1 MAAKSGVSG
10 EVEGQVSRV
19 SADTKKAAIP
29 SEERQNTL
37 NRNEALA
44 LPTKRD
50 ESEFEKHFSIIRGR
64 ADKVLS
70 LHMEKINVTS
80 KNIESLSSNKH
91 VTIDE
96 YEAKRY
102 EKDALKDKLEELK
115 LQKEQFTTFMKSL
128 ESRLVSLWKNNTY
141 AKHIDNLRRDFGV
154 ELCRLTSAL
163 PMYARRNDI
172 IRTVQDNQVCVILG
186 ETGSG
191 KSTQMTQYL
200 HQAGFSKDG
209 FIVCTQPRKV
219 AAISLATH
227 VASELVT
234 NVGNV
239 VGYKVGMQSKCGG
252 ATKILYMTDHCLL
265 NECLKD
271 PILSAYSCV
280 IVDEAHERS
289 IYTDLLLGML
299 KMCLKQRPDLRV
311 IITSATI
318 DPEVFVRYF
327 GKCPVLRVSGRMFP
341 VEVEY
346 QEENDGG
353 KSFDNYQREAVNKA
367 VQVHTK
373 DPPGDIL
380 VFVTSP
386 LETEKCSEDFN
397 NRLQGRTDFKCLVLH
412 GQIQPDE
419 QQLVFQDTPSGV
431 RKIVFATNSA
441 ETSITIPGIKYV
453 IDTGLAK
460 EKRYDPRR
468 NMSTLSVV
476 LISRSSADQRK
487 GRAGRTGP
495 GKCYRL
501 YSEETYHEMEAVSLP
516 EILKVH
522 LGQAMLKLTELGI
535 NPLEYEFV
543 QSPGPSA
550 IATAMTTLE
559 ELGAVKDN
567 KITEEGREL
576 ARFPV
581 EPRLGLIIQ
590 KGRSEDVL
598 FDAVVLAAVS
608 NVGSSI
614 FFRGGSDDNKKKA
627 DKLKIQFCHNGGD
640 SLTLLN
646 VYRKWNKEPEKE
658 KNKWCFANN
667 FNSKA
672 LRIARET
679 VNEVMTLLKKEAKVK
694 VTNEFKDPQ
703 DADVKLQK
711 ILFDS
716 FTSNICHSLGLAKAG
731 YYAPRLE
738 QQVHAHPSTV
748 LYPLNLVPEW
758 LVFEQ
763 SMKTS
768 KDFITGLTPVNES
781 WVVEA
786 IESGRLKRDLEEMRK
801 KQLLPVHVEHVG
813 SYLFWKLVG
822 PYFTKLKQ
830 FEVEAS
836 NLVTPDLVVIEASK
850 EKGELKIFCS
860 DHTTEKLS
868 QLFNEVT
875 GPVKEYLEGEDL
887 EVPLGQTKE
896 SAGVRVILGKGGAV
910 KDILMADEYRTIR
923 VDSPGENSSA
933 DTILNKFGRFGKIKD
948 HRVFKN
954 PQKRW
959 GCITFESSDAA
970 MEAVNMT
977 KSDSSEVAVPEKHVR
992 GNQESQSKLQVKI
1005 TWCRRESKGFGYAD
1019 VAPEV
1024 MPQILQRGSLN
1035 IKETLVNISIDKK
1048 SGKSLYLRNL
1058 GQTITEA
1065 DIKKSIL
1072 SSMNYDE
1079 DEANIIHKVTVVRE
1093 KVNTTKEQLTT
1104 FKTQLQAQLQ
1114 HYSPDNRFQVEIKEP
1129 TATNVFYLAFASFT
1143 NPDEGIAACQGLSR
1157 QFYLNDRVVTME
1169 PDIRSSLYVNRDVHA
1184 AIKDDLDAYL
1194 KEFSTYGFTDVRV
1207 TPKPLKDKTV
1217 LYINASSSK
1226 ELAKVRADLQNIIQ
1240 GDVLECGM
1248 DQKLRQL
1255 FSRAGRDFLKE
1266 TEKKCNAFIQVD
1278 GRTFTLSIQGEKEA
1292 RARVHILIKGYLQEL
1307 SEGEWKEVHLRGRDK
1322 PNGLM
1327 KTLMNEYGIELE
1339 KLQQDIG
1346 LRSVVLN
1353 FKQQIV
1359 KLVGSAEDI
1368 DKAVKVIEDISSKLL
1383 VGVKA
1388 PEEEELPDCCVCFC
1402 PIEPKE
1408 LCRLQCCG
1416 HAYCLDCV
1424 KRQVETAVTDRDLP
1438 ILCGHDGCD
1447 QPFAWKDLSNLV
1459 REGTLTA
1466 AGLAVSSLS
1475 SFVGKNS
1482 KHYKYCLT
1490 PNCNM
1495 VYRVTSTGAVF
1506 QCPECSVRI
1515 CTSCHTQYH
1524 DGLTCAMYKS
1534 SKDEEELE
1542 QREKAGEVSIEK
1554 WLADNSKTVKRCPS
1568 CQTPIQKTEG
1578 CNRMHCTGCKCH
1590 FCWLCLKWYST
1601 SGECYAHLSETHGG
1615 YFT

>member
-1 MAAKSGVSG
+1 MAAKSSVSG
-10 EVEGQVSRV
+10 EVEGQVSPV
-19 SADTKKAAIP
+19 SADTKTAAIP
-29 SEERQNTL
+29 SDERQNTL

-44 LPTKRD
+44 LSSKRD
-50 ESEFEKHFSIIRGR
+50 ESEFEKHFSIIRGK
-64 ADKVLS
+64 AGKVLS

-128 ESRLVSLWKNNTY
+128 ESTLVSLWNNNTY
-141 AKHIDNLRRDFGV
+141 AENIDNLQRDFGV
-154 ELCRLTSAL
+154 ELCRFTSAL
-163 PMYARRNDI
+163 PMYERRNDI
-172 IRTVQDNQVCVILG
+172 IKMVQDNKVCVILG

-239 VGYKVGMQSKCGG
+239 VGYKVGMRSKCGG

-271 PILSAYSCV
+271 PNLSAYSCV

-299 KMCLKQRPDLRV
+299 KICLKQRPNLKA

-327 GKCPVLRVSGRMFP
+327 DKCPVLRVSGRMFP

-346 QEENDGG
+346 HEENDGG
-353 KSFDNYQREAVNKA
+353 KNFDNYQREAVNKA

-397 NRLQGRTDFKCLVLH
+397 NRLQGQTDFKCLILH

-487 GRAGRTGP
+487 GREGRTGP

-567 KITEEGREL
+567 KITEEGKEL
-576 ARFPV
+576 ARLPV

-590 KGRSEDVL
+590 KGRSVDIL
-598 FDAVVLAAVS
+598 FDAVVLAVVS

-614 FFRGGSDDNKKKA
+614 FFRGGSDENKKKA

-646 VYRKWNKEPEKE
+646 VYREWNKEPEKQ
-658 KNKWCFANN
+658 KDKWCFENSL
-667 FNSKA
+667 NSKA

-694 VTNEFKDPQ
+694 VMHDFKDPQ

-716 FTSNICHSLGLAKAG
+716 FTSNICHSLGLAKAV
-731 YYAPRLE
+731 YYAPRLD
-738 QQVHAHPSTV
+738 QQVHAHPSSV
-748 LYPLNLVPEW
+748 LNSLNLVPEW

-801 KQLLPVHVEHVG
+801 KQLHSVHVEHVG

-830 FEVEAS
+830 FEEEAS
-836 NLVTPDLVVIEASK
+836 NLVKPDLVVIEASK

-860 DHTTEKLS
+860 DHTTEKLL

-875 GPVKEYLEGEDL
+875 GPVKEFLEGEDL
-887 EVPLGQTKE
+887 EVPLGQSKE
-896 SAGVRVILGKGGAV
+896 RVGVRVILGKGGDV
-910 KDILMADEYRTIR
+910 KDILMADEYRTVF
-923 VDSPGENSSA
+923 VDRPDESSSA

-959 GCITFESSDAA
+959 GCITFESSEAA
-970 MEAVNMT
+970 MEAVNAT
-977 KSDSSEVAVPEKHVR
+977 KSDFSEVAIPEKHGR
-992 GNQESQSKLQVKI
+992 GYQDSRFKVKI
-1005 TWCRRESKGFGYAD
+1005 AWCRRESKGYGFVD

-1024 MPQILQRGSLN
+1024 MQQIVERDPLN
-1035 IKETLVNISIDKK
+1035 IKGTLVGISFNTKTWN
-1048 SGKSLYLRNL
+1048 SLYVRNL
-1058 GQTITEA
+1058 GQTINEA
-1065 DIKKSIL
+1065 DIKKAIL
-1072 SSMNYDE
+1072 SSINYDE
-1079 DEANIIHKVTVVRE
+1079 DETNIVHKVTVVRE
-1093 KVNTTKEQLTT
+1093 KVNTTKEQLNT
-1104 FKTQLQAQLQ
+1104 FKTQLQAHLQ
-1114 HYSPDNRFQVEIKEP
+1114 HYSPDNRFHLEIKEP
-1129 TATNVFYLAFASFT
+1129 YPTSVFYLAFASFT

-1157 QFYLNDRVVTME
+1157 QFYLNNRGVTME
-1169 PDIRSSLYVNRDVHA
+1169 PDIRSSLYVNREVHA

-1194 KEFSTYGFTDVRV
+1194 EEFSTFGYSEDGV
-1207 TPKPLKDKTV
+1207 TSKTLKDGTV
-1217 LYINASSSK
+1217 VLDIKASSSI

-1248 DQKLRQL
+1248 DRQL

-1278 GRTFTLSIQGEKEA
+1278 GRTFTLSIQGKKEA
-1292 RARVHILIKGYLQEL
+1292 CARVHILIKGYLQEL
-1307 SEGEWKEVHLRGRDK
+1307 SEGEWKEVHLQGRDK
-1322 PNGLM
+1322 PGLM

-1368 DKAVKVIEDISSKLL
+1368 DKAVKVIEDISSKLQD
-1383 VGVKA
+1383 GVKA

-1408 LCRLQCCG
+1408 LYRLQCCG
-1416 HAYCLDCV
+1416 HAHCLDCV
-1424 KRQVETAVTDRDLP
+1424 KRQVETALTGRDLP
-1438 ILCGHDGCD
+1438 ILCGHDGCG

-1459 REGTLTA
+1459 REGTLTVA
-1466 AGLAVSSLS
+1466 RLASSSLS

-1482 KHYKYCLT
+1482 RTYKYCLT

-1534 SKDEEELE
+1534 AKDDEGSLE
-1542 QREKAGEVSIEK
+1542 Q
-1554 WLADNSKTVKRCPS
+1554 WLAVHSKTTMKCPN
-1568 CQTPIQKTEG
+1568 CKTPIEKTEG
-1578 CNRMHCTGCKCH
+1578 CNNMHCKACDCS
-1590 FCWLCLKWYST
+1590 FCWLCLEWFRT
-1601 SGECYAHLSETHGG
+1601 SRQCYDHLSEKHGG
-1615 YFT
+1615 CFD